1 MKYIGNEL
9 ELFAKAINWKEYW
22 SSKVVPYI
30 KGDVME
36 VGAGIGGTTNVL
48 VRKSNYKSWLCLEPD
63 QTLASQISDTLDNH
77 TSEIRIVCGFVQ
89 DLDPDKK
96 FDTILYIDVIEHIE
110 NDDSELK
117 KAYERLNPGGALII
131 LVPAFNWL
139 FSPFDEAVGHFRRY
153 TKTMLKAV
161 VPKELRKEKLNYLDF
176 GGFLASVVNKLLL
189 QQSIPTLKQ
198 ISFWDRVI
206 VPCSKIVDP
215 LIGYSAG
222 KTLVGIW
229 IKHPNDS
236 DA

>member
-1 MKYIGNEL
+1 
-9 ELFAKAINWKEYW
+9 
-22 SSKVVPYI
+22 
-30 KGDVME
+30 
-36 VGAGIGGTTNVL
+36 
-48 VRKSNYKSWLCLEPD
+48 
-63 QTLASQISDTLDNH
+63 
-77 TSEIRIVCGFVQ
+77 
-89 DLDPDKK
+89 
-96 FDTILYIDVIEHIE
+96 
-110 NDDSELK
+110 
-117 KAYERLNPGGALII
+117 
-131 LVPAFNWL
+131 
-139 FSPFDEAVGHFRRY
+139 
-153 TKTMLKAV
+153 MLKAV

-229 IKHPNDS
+229 IKHPNES